1 MNMLSQQSVWN
12 IYVTMISEN
21 CKTISNSENNY
32 MKLKA
37 LLLLLTHYQVLK
49 KDVQKDSPMWSF
61 NYR

>member
-1 MNMLSQQSVWN
+1 MNLLSQQSVWN

-21 CKTISNSENNY
+21 YKTISNSENNH

-49 KDVQKDSPMWSF
+49 KDVQKDSPMWSV